1 MKERTLS
8 RQIQNTSLFVTFLTI
23 LFVQGS
29 LVFVLSSIINKNIS
43 VRAKNAADEVS
54 SMLIEPLYNFDN
66 NQAIKIAEAFLSSG
80 FISSI
85 KIESSATGLI
95 YDSDPDNLING
106 KNIIT
111 KQIEAKNLL
120 LGSVTLVFSNKELLD
135 LFFSMFLFSF
145 GILLAVFL
153 SSLIT
158 HYFLIAKKI
167 SGPIGTLLNGLDSI
181 AQGDFSVRFGSTGF
195 TDLNLLASGINK
207 MTESINSKNNE
218 LQVVNQSLE
227 QRVQERT
234 EELRKS
240 LDELHKV
247 QDKLID
253 SGKMSAL
260 GRLSAGIAHELNT
273 PLGAII
279 ASNRQIANFFDTK
292 YTGFPDF
299 FVNLDQK
306 GFSLYKK
313 LLLEGLKNNTSID
326 SIANSHKI
334 NQSLM
339 AELEW
344 KNIKHSE
351 KIAEGL
357 IELGITNVDN
367 TLLLMLDHPD
377 NLKIITQATEIAIVR
392 KMTSIISL
400 AGQKAT
406 TVVSALKTY
415 LSTKS
420 DDLPKNIDIS
430 ENLDRILTL
439 MHNMIHFNIKIVRD
453 YKPAI
458 IRGVED
464 KLDQVWINII
474 RNALEAMSFQGVLT
488 LRTATKDNKIR
499 VEIEDSGPGI
509 PPEIQDKIFEP
520 FFSTKADTGIGLGL
534 DICQRIIENHNG
546 KIWFETKP
554 GSTCFII
561 QFEIEE
567 LKLTE

>member
-43 VRAKNAADEVS
+43 VRAKNAAVEVS

-334 NQSLM
+334 SQSLM

>member
-207 MTESINSKNNE
+207 MTENINSKNNE

-334 NQSLM
+334 SQSLM

-439 MHNMIHFNIKIVRD
+439 MHNMINFNIKIVRD

>member
-334 NQSLM
+334 SQSLM

-344 KNIKHSE
+344 KNIEHSE

-377 NLKIITQATEIAIVR
+377 NLKIITRATEIAIVR

>member
-43 VRAKNAADEVS
+43 VRAKNAAVEVS

-207 MTESINSKNNE
+207 MTENINSKNNE

-334 NQSLM
+334 SQSLM